1 MPPVFLKGSLA
12 VGTVAIETTETLEI
26 DASGREA
33 MVLDLALPV
42 LAGQGRSVRVVGF
55 RSSMGVSGLSPREV
69 ARLRTLGLATSARAT
84 GIFEGAND
92 FRLGFKSEQG
102 GPIVAPSFGV
112 QADLGGHPVAPL
124 VSDLTIAAFGLAA
137 GESLTHELKGFT
149 HVRSATAHGYCG
161 RTLAA
166 LAREF
171 GLDLKISTEGLG
183 FEPQGVGTV
192 SVAASRLSKAGR
204 AVDWKSPGVLR
215 AIHVTLGGVRPKPE
229 QLDRLEAEI
238 LESLWETRRI
248 EPAISR
254 VVSQGVDLGAF
265 LQIDVECEHGGATFI
280 DVAGRSA
287 APLPLA
293 RRAVKKAL
301 GFLDSEATFDEIT
314 GITALAASIATAGE
328 LEVSLPPTERL
339 SSALS
344 LFRDL
349 GAFIEEEEAP
359 GLLRLKVRS
368 TSSAG

>member
-1 MPPVFLKGSLA
+1 MFLQGSVA
-12 VGTVAIETTETLEI
+12 VGLRVDLAIETTETLEI
-26 DASGREA
+26 DAQGREA

-42 LAGQGRSVRVVGF
+42 LAGRGRSVRVVGF

-92 FRLGFKSEQG
+92 FRLGFRSEQG

-124 VSDLTIAAFGLAA
+124 VSDLTIAAFGLSA
-137 GESLTHELKGFT
+137 GQTLTHELQGFT
-149 HVRSATAHGYCG
+149 HVRSASAQGYAG
-161 RTLAA
+161 RTLGA

-183 FEPQGVGTV
+183 FEPQGIGTV
-192 SVAASRLSKAGR
+192 SVNASRRTAAGHG
-204 AVDWKSPGVLR
+204 VDWRSPGPLR

-229 QLDRLEAEI
+229 QLDRLEAE
-238 LESLWETRRI
+238 LRESLWETRRI
-248 EPAISR
+248 EPSLTRA
-254 VVSQGVDLGAF
+254 VTQGVDLGAF
-265 LQIDVECEHGGATFI
+265 LQIDVEYEHGGATFM

-301 GFLDSEATFDEIT
+301 GFLDSGATCDEIT
-314 GITALAASIATAGE
+314 GITALAATIATAGE
-328 LEVSLPPTERL
+328 LELSLPPSERL
-339 SSALS
+339 TGALA

-349 GAFIEEEEAP
+349 GALIEEKEAP
-359 GLLRLKVRS
+359 GLIRVKVLS
-368 TSSAG
+368 TASAG